1 MNMRFELIVL
11 GTSAALPVAGR
22 YCSGQLLCMDTEYVL
37 IDCGEGTQQQLQ
49 RVGEGLGKLQHILIT
64 HLHGDHYFGLPGL
77 LTSMA
82 LGGRTQ
88 PLTIVSPPGLKQR
101 ISGLLEYDHYQP
113 PFPLEF
119 IERHCAEPTE
129 LLQLKGCSING
140 FPLQHRVPTNGYLI
154 REHMRPR
161 NMDKTAIDN
170 YQIPYQAMPDIK
182 AGADYQM
189 PGGELIPNALLTLD
203 PPAPRS
209 FAYCSDT
216 AYFEPLAEM
225 VGAVDL
231 LYHEATFLHAELER
245 AELTGH
251 STARQAAMIA
261 RSAAVGQLLIGH
273 FSARYADLLEF
284 ETEAKAIFPNTRLA
298 KELYRYHLP
307 LKDH

>member
-1 MNMRFELIVL
+1 MRFELIVL
-11 GTSAALPVAGR
+11 GTSAALPVSGR
-22 YCSGQLLCMDTEYVL
+22 YCSGQLLCLDTEYVL
-37 IDCGEGTQQQLQ
+37 IDCGEGIQQQLQ
-49 RVGEGLGKLQHILIT
+49 RVGEGLGKLRHILIT

-82 LGGRTQ
+82 LSGRTQ
-88 PLTIVSPPGLKQR
+88 PLTIVSPPGLEQR

-119 IERHCAEPTE
+119 IERHCTQPTE
-129 LLQLKGCSING
+129 LLQLNSCSISG
-140 FPLQHRVPTNGYLI
+140 FPLRHRVPTNGYLI
-154 REHMRPR
+154 REHLRPR
-161 NMDKTAIDN
+161 NMDKSAIDK
-170 YQIPYQAMPDIK
+170 YQLPYRAMPAIK
-182 AGADYQM
+182 AGADYQK
-189 PGGELIPNALLTLD
+189 PDGELIPNARMTLD

-216 AYFEPLAEM
+216 AYFEPLAEI

-231 LYHEATFLHAELER
+231 LYHEATFLHAELDR

-261 RSAAVGQLLIGH
+261 RSAKVGQLLIGH
-273 FSARYADLLEF
+273 FSARYPDLLAF

-298 KELYRYHLP
+298 KELYRYNLP